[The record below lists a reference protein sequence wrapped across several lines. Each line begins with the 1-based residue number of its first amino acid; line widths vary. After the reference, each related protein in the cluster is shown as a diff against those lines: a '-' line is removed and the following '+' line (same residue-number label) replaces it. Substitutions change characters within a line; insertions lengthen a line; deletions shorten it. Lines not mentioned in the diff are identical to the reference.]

1 MPLRLRRGTNAERTT
16 ITPIEGE
23 LLYTTDT
30 KNLYVG
36 DGTTVGGNRLN
47 VTMTSA
53 GIPVLPSFT
62 SAEETAL
69 TGVPNGALI
78 LNTTTNKI
86 RARVN
91 NAWVDLN

>member
-1 MPLRLRRGTNAERTT
+1 MPLRIRRGTNAERQT
-16 ITPIEGE
+16 ITPLDGE

-30 KNLYVG
+30 KNLFVG

-47 VTMTSA
+47 VRVLNN
-53 GIPVLPSFT
+53 GVPVLPSFT
-62 SAEETAL
+62 TAEEATL
-69 TGVPNGALI
+69 TPPNGALI

-91 NAWVDLN
+91 GAWVDLN